1 MSEWVG
7 GGWGVGMY
15 MSRATGHQDVG
26 GCWGVGGF
34 WDEVLGVN
42 RVCAGRV
49 SRMWRNVPEA
59 GRL

>member
-1 MSEWVG
+1 M
-7 GGWGVGMY
+7 
-15 MSRATGHQDVG
+15 G
-26 GCWGVGGF
+26 GCWGVDGF

-49 SRMWRNVPEA
+49 SHTWRNVPEA